1 MSSES
6 QRFTWDFT
14 SFNVE
19 NFPPEK
25 IVAFLRQLA
34 TKFVFQLE
42 ETQEGKQ
49 HYQGRMRLR
58 SKQRLSKLRG
68 ILIDGPLEGAHLS
81 ITSCA
86 ATRDFSYVMKLPRVE
101 GPWSDQTSE
110 ERVRPPSDIAFMQK
124 QGLRPWM
131 EEVLSWG
138 RNHKENLSLQR
149 KIYVIMDE
157 KGGAGKSHL
166 KRYGGWFDH
175 WFSIPVMNS
184 AKDLVCFAL
193 ENEHR
198 VYTIDV
204 PRSMDLKKANEF
216 WTGVE
221 RISDADLSDWRY
233 KPRVSQFRE
242 KPLIIIFTN
251 REPPQAMMS
260 TDRWVIRYIDHA
272 TWTLK
277 DKQ

>member
-1 MSSES
+1 MES
-6 QRFTWDFT
+6 QRYTWDFT

-19 NFPPEK
+19 TYSPQD
-25 IVAFLRQLA
+25 IVQYLRQLA
-34 TKFVFQLE
+34 ARFVFQLE
-42 ETQEGKQ
+42 ATQEGKQ

-58 SKQRLSKLRG
+58 SKQRLTKLRE
-68 ILIDGPLEGAHLS
+68 ILRDGPLEGAHLS
-81 ITSCA
+81 ITSCPA
-86 ATRDFSYVMKLPRVE
+86 SRDFSYVMKLPREE
-101 GPWSDQTSE
+101 GPWSDKDPDQISK
-110 ERVRPPSDIAFMQK
+110 VDPPSDIVFMQK
-124 QGLRPWM
+124 NGLRPWM
-131 EEVLSWG
+131 KEVQGWAESHVKTLC
-138 RNHKENLSLQR
+138 HTR
-149 KIYVIMDE
+149 KILCILDE

-166 KRYGGWFDH
+166 KRYGGWH
-175 WFSIPVMNS
+175 GSWFSIPVMNS

-251 REPPQAMMS
+251 REPPLSMMS
-260 TDRWVIRYIDHA
+260 TDRWVIRCIDHE